1 MATDGMVNSYDF
13 ELNECILTAG
23 NGRKIDVRGILFELN
38 IFEDIYNNVL
48 TGNILLSDSNNIINA
63 LPLAG
68 YETISIVF
76 TKPSHKTTYKK
87 IYRIY
92 KMSDRVKQS
101 DTNENYIL
109 YFCGD
114 HMFKTEMFSKSYS
127 GRKISEMV
135 KDVATKRLGAEVKN
149 IEPTAGIY
157 DIVIPFMTPF
167 KAINW
172 LSKRAIS
179 PLSAGST
186 YLFFETFKGFN
197 FVSLENLVQKAAV
210 RKLHATIKKIA
221 NPALAPQAKPSLPEE
236 ESDGG
241 ENYRFSNS
249 FDVLNLVSNGYAG
262 STMVT
267 VNPLTQVIAET
278 SLEANGFFG
287 STKHLNKINPHSDTF
302 NSSLSTPSRSVQSLQ
317 LSTKDCDKITYGPGP
332 KPNDIEKWYLQR
344 PMFLGGLNMQKLS
357 LTIPGSMEFTAGAVV
372 EFIAPEVSLNKAPVI
387 KDEDV
392 LNSGNYLIT
401 AVRHI
406 MKRDSHVCVI
416 ELVKDSLKKKPK

>member
-1 MATDGMVNSYDF
+1 MSNEGIINSYDF
-13 ELNECILTAG
+13 ELNECVLISG
-23 NGRKIDVRGILFELN
+23 NGRKLDVRGILFELN

-48 TGNILLSDSNNIINA
+48 TGSIMLSDSNNIINK

-68 YETISIVF
+68 YESISISF
-76 TKPSHKTTYKK
+76 TKPSHKLTYKK
-87 IYRIY
+87 TYRIY
-92 KMSDRVKQS
+92 KMGDRKKEK
-101 DTNENYIL
+101 DTNENYTL
-109 YFCGD
+109 YFCGE

-127 GRKISEMV
+127 GKKISDMIN
-135 KDVATKRLGAEVKN
+135 DIGTKRLGAVIKN

-157 DIVIPFMTPF
+157 DIIVPFMTPF

-172 LSKRAIS
+172 LSRRAVS

-186 YLFFETFKGFN
+186 YLFFENFDGFN
-197 FVSLENLVQKAAV
+197 FFSLETLVKKPPV
-210 RKLHATIKKIA
+210 RKLHATVKKIA
-221 NPALAPQAKPSLPEE
+221 EPMEAPKAKPSLAQEQ
-236 ESDGG
+236 SDGG
-241 ENYRFSNS
+241 ENYVFSNS
-249 FDVLNLVSNGYAG
+249 FDILNLVSNGYAG

-278 SLEANGFFG
+278 TLEANGFFDT
-287 STKHLNKINPHSDTF
+287 TKHLNKVNPHSSTF
-302 NSSLSTPSRSVQSLQ
+302 NGPSTPTRSVQSLQ

-344 PMFLGGLNMQKLS
+344 PMFLGGLNMQRLS
-357 LTIPGSMEFTAGAVV
+357 LTVPGSMEYKAGAVV
-372 EFIAPEVSLNKAPVI
+372 EFTAPEISLNDAPI
-387 KDEDV
+387 KKSDDI

-416 ELVKDSLKKKPK
+416 ELVKDSLKKKPE

>member
-1 MATDGMVNSYDF
+1 METDGLINSYDF
-13 ELNECILTAG
+13 ELNECVLISG

-48 TGNILLSDSNNIINA
+48 TGNIMLSDSNNLINK

-68 YETISIVF
+68 YETISISF

-87 IYRIY
+87 TYRIY

-127 GRKISEMV
+127 GRKISDMV
-135 KDVATKRLGAEVKN
+135 NDIALKRLGASKTL
-149 IEPTAGIY
+149 IEPTSGIY
-157 DIVIPFMTPF
+157 DIVIPYMTPF

-172 LSKRAIS
+172 LSRRAIS

-186 YLFFETFKGFN
+186 YLFFETFTGFN
-197 FVSLENLVQKAAV
+197 FISLETLVKKAPV
-210 RKLHATIKKIA
+210 RKLHATVKKIGEP
-221 NPALAPQAKPSLPEE
+221 NEAPKAKEGLENEQAS
-236 ESDGG
+236 GA

-249 FDVLNLVSNGYAG
+249 FDVLNLISNGYAG
-262 STMVT
+262 STLLT
-267 VNPLTQVIAET
+267 VNPLTQVIEET
-278 SLEANGFFG
+278 VLEANSFFD
-287 STKHLNKINPHSDTF
+287 STKHLNKVSPHSNTF
-302 NSSLSTPSRSVQSLQ
+302 SGPSVSPRSVQSLQ

-344 PMFLGGLNMQKLS
+344 PMFLGGLNMQRLS
-357 LTIPGSMEFTAGAVV
+357 LTVPGSMEFTAGAVV
-372 EFIAPEVSLNKAPVI
+372 EFTAPEVSLNEAPV
-387 KDEDV
+387 KKADDV

-406 MKRDSHVCVI
+406 MKRDSHACVI
-416 ELVKDSLKKKPK
+416 ELVKDSLKKKPE

>member
-1 MATDGMVNSYDF
+1 MATDGLVNSYDF

-48 TGNILLSDSNNIINA
+48 TGNIMLSDSNNLINK

-68 YETISIVF
+68 YETISISF
-76 TKPSHKTTYKK
+76 TKPSHKKTTYKK
-87 IYRIY
+87 TYRIY

-127 GRKISEMV
+127 GRKISDMV
-135 KDVATKRLGAEVKN
+135 NDIVLKRLGVSKTT

-172 LSKRAIS
+172 LSKRAVS
-179 PLSAGST
+179 PLSAGSS

-197 FVSLENLVQKAAV
+197 FVSLENLVQKSPV
-210 RKLHATIKKIA
+210 RKLHATVKKIA
-221 NPALAPQAKPSLPEE
+221 NPALAPQAKPNLAEE
-236 ESDGG
+236 EASGG

-262 STMVT
+262 STLVT
-267 VNPLTQVIAET
+267 VNPLTQVIEET
-278 SLEANGFFG
+278 TLESNGFFD
-287 STKHLNKINPHSDTF
+287 STKHLNKINPHSSTF
-302 NSSLSTPSRSVQSLQ
+302 SGPSTPTRSVQSLQ

-372 EFIAPEVSLNKAPVI
+372 EFTAPEISLNDAPV
-387 KDEDV
+387 KKADDV

-416 ELVKDSLKKKPK
+416 ELVKDSLKKKPE